1 MNKSKIH
8 LLDLPNEIL
17 LIIMKKL
24 DNINI
29 LYSLYGIKNKR
40 LDILLQN
47 DVFINTL
54 NFVTS
59 SSITDLKLDRFNSY
73 ILPRMH
79 HCIKKL
85 ILETKSMECI
95 LLAGNYPTLTY
106 LELFNFRQEI
116 IFHYFTR
123 KYLTCF

>member
-1 MNKSKIH
+1 
-8 LLDLPNEIL
+8 
-17 LIIMKKL
+17 MKKL
-24 DNINI
+24 DNIDI
-29 LYSLYGIKNKR
+29 LYSLCGIKNKR

-47 DVFINTL
+47 DAFINTL
-54 NFVTS
+54 DFVTS

-73 ILPRMH
+73 ILPRTH

-85 ILETKSMECI
+85 ILETKSMERI
-95 LLAGNYPTLTY
+95 LLAGNYPSLTY
-106 LELFNFRQEI
+106 LELFNFQQEI